1 MDSVLSK
8 IPLSA
13 RRAIEAEIIT
23 KIMVSAEK
31 RVGAQQARAILD
43 DAIATAAFSAGQ
55 AFAAKAPGGAPS
67 LEHFAKVLDIWQMG
81 GALDIAD
88 IRQDETS
95 LSFSVIR
102 CGYVNIY
109 RDLGIPAG
117 LHAALSCS
125 RDAAFAA
132 GYSSRLSLERPET
145 IAQGALRCAFLFR
158 WT

>member
-23 KIMVSAEK
+23 KIMASATM
-31 RVGAQQARAILD
+31 RVGVEEARAILD
-43 DAIATAAFSAGQ
+43 DAIATAAFNAGQ
-55 AFAAKAPGGAPS
+55 AFAAKAPGGVPS

-88 IRQDETS
+88 IRQDATS
-95 LSFSVIR
+95 LGFSVTR
-102 CGYVNIY
+102 CGYMDLY
-109 RDLGIPAG
+109 RELGIPAG

-132 GYSSRLSLERPET
+132 GYSPRLALERPET
-145 IAQGALRCAFLFR
+145 IAQGAKRCAFLFR